1 MTDARRPLH
10 LAVMIGAST
19 AVYAASLAAVTAF
32 QSSDDRALMQ
42 RQAPAEDAVT
52 RLRGG
57 HDRLE
62 RSIGQAADAYGRAAG
77 NYDALTPQLVDTESS
92 LTDLAG
98 RVATI
103 TGAARS
109 LPSKISLP
117 PISRTVVRTSSTGAT
132 SRPKTSASTGASGG

>member
-1 MTDARRPLH
+1 MTDRRPLH

-52 RLRGG
+52 RLSTG

-62 RSIGQAADAYGRAAG
+62 ASIGQAADAYDRAGRG
-77 NYDALTPQLVDTESS
+77 YDALTPQLLGTEDS
-92 LTDLAG
+92 LTQLAA
-98 RVATI
+98 RVQTI
-103 TGAARS
+103 SGAARA
-109 LPSKISLP
+109 LPAAISLP
-117 PISRTVVRTSSTGAT
+117 PISRTVIRTTT
-132 SRPKTSASTGASGG
+132 SRPRTSASTGASGK